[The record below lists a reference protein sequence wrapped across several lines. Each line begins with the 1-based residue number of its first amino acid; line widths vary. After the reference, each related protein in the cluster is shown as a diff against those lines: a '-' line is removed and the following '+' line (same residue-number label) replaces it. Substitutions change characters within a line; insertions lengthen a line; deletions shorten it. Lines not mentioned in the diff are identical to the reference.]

1 MLAEGLL
8 DSGVDYVAD
17 LSDADEELGD
27 RALKL
32 LVAWLSGD
40 QLTGRAD
47 EAERRWYV
55 AQQWRAQSGERL
67 AVLNRF
73 AALANLALP
82 PDHDQRDV
90 GFASGL
96 LDEHLEWS
104 RETGEADEAIRTIAD
119 LLTSDLVSGTRG
131 EELLAEGEPL
141 IEDAD
146 EEGGLQ
152 FMLAAEH
159 FCRGQFI
166 EARDA
171 GHPEEAEAW
180 ALRAQEYSGASEDDS
195 ASDLSELA
203 SLASQYHM
211 AEDYPRAADCY
222 RQIVDQAG
230 LDDGAEVQ
238 YFALIEGSLRL
249 RLGEYPRAREVLTE
263 LLPYVEARY
272 LTAVLDHEIADAEHD
287 LIETVESLAVA
298 EAAEDAW
305 DEVLRTLDRSSGL
318 RLRYR
323 SALRDQADG
332 QRVLKLE
339 RELDAATRG
348 AVAAEDAGV
357 SIRARLLEEY
367 RRVRAQLPA
376 GQMDSPAL
384 ADVAAVLA
392 ADEALA
398 VVTAAASSTLV
409 VVVSRQDGDWSATG
423 VAAPEWDWDQ
433 WMLLLAGQ
441 DQGGWLEALMD
452 PHFSEPAGALA
463 WTLEQVES
471 GPVSWLRELLP
482 PGTTRLTLVPHGV
495 LNLIPWWAAPGLQ
508 DLDVV
513 VGPSTSEVVR
523 ARRRQ
528 ERGERRAL
536 MVGNPTLDLPTS
548 GVACSSVAKRLADA
562 GFEVAELAADEAT
575 EPGFLGALQ
584 GQTLLHFAGHG
595 RVERRRTALEL
606 HPGAGWDG
614 DPFAA
619 WADSVTEW
627 RATYVED
634 EDDDEEAGDDDSA
647 APTERWADV
656 DRVGRLYERHGADG
670 SLARFLEHPSGTL
683 AATYAG
689 DRLVRVSELWSAS
702 DILIGDEISSCRLA
716 VLCACQ
722 SGAGAGRGDET
733 PSLAAAFAI
742 AGVDTV
748 VGSLWQVEEPLAAI
762 WVALLYEQLADAVA
776 RDATVDISRLV
787 RDASARLRALDR
799 GEAERRLFDLADETE
814 NPLVRLEL
822 EAYADG
828 LEDPPFADAWRWAA
842 FYAAGRPTVVF
853 AGGDE

>member
-1 MLAEGLL
+1 VL
-8 DSGVDYVAD
+8 DSGIKYVAE

-27 RALKL
+27 RALQL

-55 AQQWRAQSGERL
+55 AQQWRAESGETL

-90 GFASGL
+90 GFASEL
-96 LDEHLEWS
+96 LNEHLEWS
-104 RETGEADEAIRTIAD
+104 RKTGEADEAIRTIAN
-119 LLTSDLVSGTRG
+119 LFTSDLVSGTRG
-131 EELLAEGEPL
+131 EELLAEGEQL
-141 IEDAD
+141 IGRAD
-146 EEGGLQ
+146 DQGRLQ

-166 EARDA
+166 QARDA
-171 GHPEEAEAW
+171 DHAEEAEAW
-180 ALRAQEYSGASEDDS
+180 AVRVQGYSTASEDHS
-195 ASDLSELA
+195 AADLSELA

-222 RQIVDQAG
+222 RRIIDQAG

-238 YFALIEGSLRL
+238 YFALIEGALRL
-249 RLGEYPRAREVLTE
+249 RLGDYPRAREALTE
-263 LLPYVEARY
+263 LLPYIEARY

-287 LIETVESLAVA
+287 LVETVESLAVA
-298 EAAEDAW
+298 QAAENDW

-332 QRVLKLE
+332 RRVLELE

-348 AVAAEDAGV
+348 AVAATEAGV

-376 GQMDSPAL
+376 GRMESPAL
-384 ADVAAVLA
+384 ADVAGVLA

-398 VVTAAASSTLV
+398 VLTAAASRTLV
-409 VVVSRQDGDWSATG
+409 VVFARENGDWSASG

-433 WMLLLAGQ
+433 WMLLLAGG
-441 DQGGWLEALMD
+441 DQGGWLEALID
-452 PHFSEPAGALA
+452 PHFSKPAGALA

-482 PGTTRLTLVPHGV
+482 PGITRLTLVPHGV
-495 LNLIPWWAAPGLQ
+495 LNLIPWWAAPGIQ

-523 ARRRQ
+523 ARRRE

-548 GVACSSVAKRLADA
+548 GVACSSVARRLADA

-575 EPGFLGALQ
+575 EPSFLGALQ

-595 RVERRRTALEL
+595 RVERHRTALEL
-606 HPGAGWDG
+606 HPGTDWDG

-619 WADSVTEW
+619 WGGSVTEW
-627 RATYVED
+627 RTTHDADED
-634 EDDDEEAGDDDSA
+634 EDDDEGV
-647 APTERWADV
+647 APSERWADIE
-656 DRVGRLYERHGADG
+656 DVGRLYERYGADG
-670 SLARFLEHPSGTL
+670 SLARFLEHRSGTL

-689 DRLVRVSELWSAS
+689 DRLVRLSELWSAS
-702 DILIGDEISSCRLA
+702 DILIGDEMRSCRLA

-762 WVALLYEQLADAVA
+762 WVTLLYEQLADAVA
-776 RDATVDISRLV
+776 RDATVDISRLI

-799 GEAERRLFDLADETE
+799 DEAERRLFELSDETE

-828 LEDPPFADAWRWAA
+828 LDDPPFADAWRWAA